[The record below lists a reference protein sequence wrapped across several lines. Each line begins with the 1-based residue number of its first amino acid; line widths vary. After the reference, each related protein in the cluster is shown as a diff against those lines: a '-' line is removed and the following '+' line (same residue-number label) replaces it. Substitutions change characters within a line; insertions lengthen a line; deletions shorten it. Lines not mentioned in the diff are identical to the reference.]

1 MKLNNASKVI
11 ALASVVSALGFSTSA
26 FAGVA
31 APAKE
36 SKEVVKIE
44 EKAEPFGL
52 NLTLAYDSQYEFR
65 GVNILGGGR
74 GEGATEGG
82 GLVSADINYNKFG
95 FTLGGWYAASINET
109 PNGHGGNGYNNG
121 KYTELDLYLSYSH
134 TFGPVTLT
142 GGYIFYF
149 FPETSLDSNSYSHEA
164 NIGIS
169 TSVIPYVTPS
179 LTYYYDFSLF
189 QGGYLEFKLA
199 SSIPVPGL
207 GGKLSI
213 DPYALVSYD
222 FKYNSNTDDW
232 NHFQAG
238 INVPYHITPNVTI
251 SGYAAVSV
259 ALDALDGIANDHE
272 VFGGGK
278 IGFSF

>member
-1 MKLNNASKVI
+1 MKLNPASKLI

-26 FAGVA
+26 FAGTA
-31 APAKE
+31 TP

-44 EKAEPFGL
+44 EKAPEAFGL
-52 NLTLAYDSQYEFR
+52 NVTLAYDSQYQFR
-65 GVNILGGGR
+65 GVNILGGGL

-82 GLVSADINYNKFG
+82 GLASIDLNYNKFG
-95 FTLGGWYAASINET
+95 FTIGGWYAASVNET
-109 PNGHGGNGYNNG
+109 PNGRGGNGYNNG
-121 KYTELDLYLSYSH
+121 KYTELDLYLSYAHS
-134 TFGPVTLT
+134 FGPVTLT
-142 GGYIFYF
+142 GGYIFYL
-149 FPETSLDSNSYSHEA
+149 FPETAVDQNSYTHEA

-199 SSIPVPGL
+199 SSFPLL
-207 GGKLSI
+207 GGKFSI

-222 FKYNSNTDDW
+222 FEYNSTTNDW

-238 INVPYHITPNVTI
+238 VNIPYHITPNVTI
-251 SGYAAVSV
+251 SGYAAIAV

-278 IGFSF
+278 IVFSF

>member
-1 MKLNNASKVI
+1 MKLNKASKVV
-11 ALASVVSALGFSTSA
+11 ALTSVVSALGFSTSA

-36 SKEVVKIE
+36 SKEVVKVE

-52 NLTLAYDSQYEFR
+52 NVTLAYDSQYIFR

-82 GLVSADINYNKFG
+82 SLVSADINYNKYG
-95 FTLGGWYAASINET
+95 FTIGGWYANSINET
-109 PNGHGGNGYNNG
+109 PNGLGGRGYQNG
-121 KYTELDLYLSYSH
+121 KYSELDLYLSYAH
-134 TFGPVTLT
+134 TFGPVTVS
-142 GGYIFYF
+142 GGYIYYL
-149 FPETSLDSNSYSHEA
+149 FPDANGVDSNADTHEF
-164 NIGIS
+164 NVGVS
-169 TSVIPYVTPS
+169 TSVIPFVTPS
-179 LTYYYDFSLF
+179 LTYYYDVDLF
-189 QGGYLEFKLA
+189 DGGYLEFKLA
-199 SSIPVPGL
+199 SSIPVIAD
-207 GGKLSI
+207 KLSI

-259 ALDALDGIANDHE
+259 ALDALDGAANDHE